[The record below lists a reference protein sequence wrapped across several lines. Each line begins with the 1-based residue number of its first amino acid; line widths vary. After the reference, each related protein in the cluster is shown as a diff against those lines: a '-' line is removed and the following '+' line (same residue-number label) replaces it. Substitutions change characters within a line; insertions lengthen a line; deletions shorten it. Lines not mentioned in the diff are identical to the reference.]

1 MGDRSR
7 SRSPRRRYDGDGDR
21 DRPRKAGGGFRWKDK
36 RHDADRPGA
45 QDSRLSRGYRDRGE
59 RPRSPRRGRDSD
71 RYRDS
76 YRDGDRESERDRDRR
91 RPDDSQKDERREKK
105 KEKPEKKAVVT
116 PQSSEP
122 MIVVHVNDRLGTRA
136 AIPCLASDPI
146 KLFKAQ
152 VAARIGREPHEILLK
167 RQGERPFKDQLT
179 LEDYGISNG
188 VQLDLQNHQ
197 STEMVRNIVVIGG
210 TSHPQLTQTICN
222 FLGIPPAD
230 VLLSKFAVG
239 ETRVEI
245 KESVREKD
253 VYIIQSGGS
262 KVNDSLMELLITISA
277 CKTASAKRV
286 TAVLPLFPYS
296 RQSDIPYN
304 KAGAPLVKS
313 SNTGKSGNGYTFEST
328 PPTPHPGKPES
339 GSLLNNVDSLQK
351 GLAKAQLDDY
361 SNGSPVKK
369 RFPNGPPRS
378 DTMDSLKS
386 DNSLRSTVVNG
397 QANDDNT
404 HKINS
409 FQPRPG
415 YKQWVAQAGTLVADL
430 LTCAGADHIITMDLH
445 DPQYQGF
452 FDIPVDNLYGRPLLK
467 SYIQQ
472 NIPNYKQAVVVSPDA
487 GGAKRATAIA
497 DSMGMEFALIHKE
510 RRPTKITDRQNATMM
525 LVGDIKDRTAIL
537 IDDLAD
543 TSNTI
548 TRAAKLLKKEGASKV
563 YALVTHG
570 ILSGDAIDRINA
582 SSLDKVVVTNSVD
595 QSEHLR
601 RCPKLEVL
609 EVGHVFAEAIRR
621 VHHGESISVLFQYD

>member
-1 MGDRSR
+1 
-7 SRSPRRRYDGDGDR
+7 
-21 DRPRKAGGGFRWKDK
+21 
-36 RHDADRPGA
+36 
-45 QDSRLSRGYRDRGE
+45 
-59 RPRSPRRGRDSD
+59 
-71 RYRDS
+71 
-76 YRDGDRESERDRDRR
+76 
-91 RPDDSQKDERREKK
+91 
-105 KEKPEKKAVVT
+105 
-116 PQSSEP
+116 
-122 MIVVHVNDRLGTRA
+122 
-136 AIPCLASDPI
+136 
-146 KLFKAQ
+146 
-152 VAARIGREPHEILLK
+152 
-167 RQGERPFKDQLT
+167 
-179 LEDYGISNG
+179 
-188 VQLDLQNHQ
+188 
-197 STEMVRNIVVIGG
+197 MVRNIVVIGG

-222 FLGIPPAD
+222 VLGIPPAD

-253 VYIIQSGGS
+253 VYIIQSGGL

-313 SNTGKSGNGYTFEST
+313 SNAAKPGNGYTFEST

-339 GSLLNNVDSLQK
+339 GGLLNNVDSLQK
-351 GLAKAQLDDY
+351 GLANAQLDDY
-361 SNGSPVKK
+361 NNGSPVKK
-369 RFPNGPPRS
+369 RIPNGPPRS
-378 DTMDSLKS
+378 DTTESLKS
-386 DNSLRSTVVNG
+386 DVGLRSTVVNG
-397 QANDDNT
+397 QANDENIQS
-404 HKINS
+404 KISS
-409 FQPRPG
+409 FRPRPG
-415 YKQWVAQAGTLVADL
+415 YKQWVAQA
-430 LTCAGADHIITMDLH
+430 
-445 DPQYQGF
+445 GF

-472 NIPNYKQAVVVSPDA
+472 NIPNYKHAVIVSPDA

-525 LVGDIKDRTAIL
+525 LVGDVKDRTTIL

-548 TRAAKLLKKEGASKV
+548 TRAAKLLKKEGASQV

-582 SSLDKVVVTNSVD
+582 SALDKVVVTNSVD
-595 QSEHLR
+595 QSDHLR